1 MKELVPF
8 LKALCEEV
16 RLRIIKMLMERE
28 MCVCE
33 IMDGL
38 KLSQPAVSHHMK
50 ILKQAGLVQDRR
62 QGKWVYYSLDKEFFS
77 TLEKQLGEKLFVPIS
92 ESTCDEAAPVLEQCK

>member
-1 MKELVPF
+1 MKILVPF
-8 LKALCEEV
+8 LKALGEEV
-16 RLRIIKMLMERE
+16 RLRIIKMLLERE

-50 ILKQAGLVQDRR
+50 ILKQAGLVRDRR
-62 QGKWVYYSLDKEFFS
+62 QGKWVYYSLDKEIFS
-77 TLEKQLGEKLFVPIS
+77 SLEELLGTELFEPVRQGS
-92 ESTCDEAAPVLEQCK
+92 CEQAAPTLSQCK